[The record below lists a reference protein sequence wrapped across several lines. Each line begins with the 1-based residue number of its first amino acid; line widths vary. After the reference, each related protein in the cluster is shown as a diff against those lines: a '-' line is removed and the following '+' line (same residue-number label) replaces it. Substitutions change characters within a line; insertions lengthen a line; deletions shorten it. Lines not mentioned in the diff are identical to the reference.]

1 MNTRF
6 FISRKIS
13 MKYILGKKLEM
24 TQKYKE
30 DGTVIP
36 VTVVTAGPCF
46 ITQIKSQEKD
56 GYQATQIGYSER
68 KKLNKAQAG
77 HLKGLKNLRYFK
89 EFKIETGDKNE
100 YQKGQEINVSIFSKG
115 EKVKVTGVSKGR
127 GFQGIV
133 KRHRFS
139 GAPKSHGTKDQLRH
153 SGSVGA
159 KGVAHTFKGTRMGG
173 RMGSEQV
180 TISNLEIID
189 IDPVK
194 NLLYIKGAIPGSRN
208 SLVEVMAPGEMKLAA
223 TMVVI
228 KPIETNKE
236 ETKGEGALTEKS
248 EK

>member
-1 MNTRF
+1 
-6 FISRKIS
+6 

-24 TQKYKE
+24 TQKFKE
-30 DGTVIP
+30 DGAVIP

-46 ITQIKSQEKD
+46 ITQVKTVDKD
-56 GYQATQIGYSER
+56 GYQAIQIGYKER

-77 HLKGLKNLRYFK
+77 HLKGLKNLSYLK
-89 EFKIETGDKNE
+89 EFKAEATDKNV
-100 YQKGQEINVSIFSKG
+100 YQKGQEINVSIFAKG
-115 EKVKVTGVSKGR
+115 EKVKVTGISKGR
-127 GFQGIV
+127 GFQGVV
-133 KRHRFS
+133 KRHHFS

-189 IDPVK
+189 VDPAK

-208 SLVEVMAPGEMKLAA
+208 GLVEIMTPGEMKLAA
-223 TMVVI
+223 
-228 KPIETNKE
+228 KKDEAKQIETLKE
-236 ETKGEGALTEKS
+236 EAKTENAPTEKL